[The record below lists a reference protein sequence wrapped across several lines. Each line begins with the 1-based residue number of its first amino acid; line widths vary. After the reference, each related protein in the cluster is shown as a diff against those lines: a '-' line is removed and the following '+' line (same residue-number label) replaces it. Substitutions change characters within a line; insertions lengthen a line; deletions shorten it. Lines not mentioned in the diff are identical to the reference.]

1 MIKCKKTP
9 RKKCSFVAEEA
20 DVLQN
25 TLTWPA
31 AAAGHVIQ
39 LNKTAV
45 VVAKPFRPEAESP
58 LLQRNSFR
66 PDVSK
71 MFRNKTFFILFNCT
85 YTSFRP
91 PPGLERLPVWPYPC
105 LQGFLLS
112 TFHVFSDYTIPIT
125 NSQAPTTPPPA
136 RQTTGQPQAPAGSPP
151 RPTPKPSQFFKI
163 RVSPPSVQKSV
174 NFGLH
179 TPYGPSK
186 RQKPHFIFC
195 SLPPAFLRHLKIL
208 CKFQNKGLKI
218 GKFFV

>member
-1 MIKCKKTP
+1 MTNVP
-9 RKKCSFVAEEA
+9 PEA

-91 PPGLERLPVWPYPC
+91 PSGPGASAGVAISVPARLPPFCVLC
-105 LQGFLLS
+105 FQ
-112 TFHVFSDYTIPIT
+112 DYTIPVM
-125 NSQAPTTPPPA
+125 NPQAPIAPLPA
-136 RQTTGQPQAPAGSPP
+136 RQTAGRAPALTKLPSRTNPE
-151 RPTPKPSQFFKI
+151 PSQFFQNSRFAAQCPKI
-163 RVSPPSVQKSV
+163 SKFRTSHTIWTFQAPKTTLYLLQPPPCFPPSFKNSVQI
-174 NFGLH
+174 
-179 TPYGPSK
+179 SK
-186 RQKPHFIFC
+186 
-195 SLPPAFLRHLKIL
+195 
-208 CKFQNKGLKI
+208 
-218 GKFFV
+218 